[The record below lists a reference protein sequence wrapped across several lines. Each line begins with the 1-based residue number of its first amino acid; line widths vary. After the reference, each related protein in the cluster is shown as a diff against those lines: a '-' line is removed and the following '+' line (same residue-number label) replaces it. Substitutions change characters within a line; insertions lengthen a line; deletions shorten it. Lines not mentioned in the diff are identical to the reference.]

1 MPELTVLQI
10 AEICGAIVDGDESR
24 KVTGPAALGE
34 ARADEISFLAHSK
47 YRALLKDT
55 SAAAVLVSEDEERP
69 SDGLT
74 FLRCANP
81 GQAFTKVV
89 EAFIQEL
96 PGPQPGIHPSAVIDE
111 TAVVADNVSIGP
123 LCTVGPLSTIA
134 DGVVLHAQVSVGT
147 GVTIGANTEIH
158 PSVTLYARTTVG
170 ERCLIHSGSVIGSD
184 GFGFDPT
191 PKGWVKVP
199 QVGTVEVGDDVE
211 IGAGCTIDRGRFG
224 PTRIG
229 AGSKLDNQVH
239 MGHNVEIGAGTL
251 LVAQVGIAG
260 SAQLGKGV
268 IVGGQTGVG
277 GHVNVGDGARV
288 GGQSAVFG
296 DLEGGADYLGYPAE
310 PRALS
315 LRRLGNTRKLTPLFA
330 RVRELEKKL
339 AEFEAKDQA

>member
-1 MPELTVLQI
+1 MPELTVLKI
-10 AEICGAIVDGDESR
+10 AQICGATVEGDGSR
-24 KVTGPAALGE
+24 KVTGPASLGE
-34 ARADEISFLAHSK
+34 ARSDEISFLAHSK
-47 YRALLKDT
+47 YRALLKET
-55 SAAAVLVSEDEERP
+55 AAAAVLVSKHEERTRP
-69 SDGLT
+69 NLT
-74 FLRCANP
+74 FVRCENP

-89 EAFIQEL
+89 EAFIEEL
-96 PGPQPGIHPSAVIDE
+96 PGPQPGVHPSAIIHE
-111 TAVVADNVSIGP
+111 SAVVADNVSIGP
-123 LCTVGPLSTIA
+123 LCSVGPLATIGA
-134 DGVVLHAQVSVGT
+134 GVVLHSHVVVGT
-147 GVTIGANTEIH
+147 GVTVGADTEIH
-158 PSVTLYARTTVG
+158 PQVTLYARTVVG
-170 ERCLIHSGSVIGSD
+170 QRCLIHSGSVIGSD

-191 PKGWVKVP
+191 PEGWVKVP
-199 QVGTVEVGDDVE
+199 QVGSVEIGDEVE

-239 MGHNVEIGAGTL
+239 MGHNVEIGAGSL

-277 GHVNVGDGARV
+277 GHVVVGDGARV

-315 LRRLGNTRKLTPLFA
+315 LRRLANTRKLTPLFE
-330 RVRELEKKL
+330 RVRELEKKIATL
-339 AEFEAKDQA
+339 EAKEQA